1 MKKKIV
7 LIITSICL
15 LVIATV
21 AILIYRGYASVKSL
35 SDYKDVATPNKKT
48 MILPIADLKNLEIN
62 DSLTLQDGT
71 ILTRITYEEYLRM
84 QDDSEYEYPDEMKPE
99 STTKDKGAYSYYY
112 NEVAFGLD
120 GSDECE
126 FKAQLESVIIL
137 DNTNIN
143 NQIVDAFPV
152 KTSLAAGPNNC
163 VWIQSAVDRFITIEY
178 NGQPLNEIELFG
190 RGYFYLKFDNP
201 FIKTFGWT
209 SPTLYMVCK
218 YQCA

>member
-1 MKKKIV
+1 LKKKFI

-21 AILIYRGYASVKSL
+21 AILIYRGYASAKSL
-35 SDYKDVATPNKKT
+35 SDYKDVATPYKKT

-62 DSLTLQDGT
+62 DSLTLQNGT

-84 QDDSEYEYPDEMKPE
+84 LDDSEYEYTDEMKPE
-99 STTKDKGAYSYYY
+99 SATKDNGAYSYYY
-112 NEVAFGLD
+112 NKVAFGLD

-126 FKAQLESVIIL
+126 FQAQLESVIIL

-163 VWIQSAVDRFITIEY
+163 VWIQSAVDRFITIKY

-190 RGYFYLKFDNP
+190 RGYFDLKFDIP
-201 FIKTFGWT
+201 FIKTCGWA